1 MASRIWAAV
10 VAMSVL
16 VPWAASAADE
26 VDPFLWLEEVQGAR
40 ALAWVKEQN
49 ARTTKV
55 LEAVPEFAPTEAKT
69 LAILDSKEKIP
80 TPDLLG
86 TAVYNFWRD
95 GEHQHGLWRRT
106 TLASYRTSSPAWET
120 VLDVDA
126 LAKAD
131 GVDWVFHGAQ
141 CLAPEYRRCLITLSR
156 GGSDAAVVRE
166 FDTVAKQFVAG
177 GFAAPGGEVAGGVAR
192 PRHALGRHRLRPR
205 VADLVGVPAH
215 PQAVD
220 ARHAPRRSEDRARGP
235 AGGRLGERGDRDPLR
250 RPLRRGQAR
259 CRRSSARRRS
269 SCSAGAW

>member
-1 MASRIWAAV
+1 MASRILAAAV
-10 VAMSVL
+10 AVSVL

-26 VDPFLWLEEVQGAR
+26 VDPFLWLEEIQGAR

-55 LEAVPEFAPTEAKT
+55 LEAVPEFAPTVAKT

-86 TAVYNFWRD
+86 AAVYNFWRD

-106 TLASYRTSSPAWET
+106 TLDSYRTSSPAWET

-177 GFAAPGGEVAGGVAR
+177 GFALPEAKS
-192 PRHALGRHRLRPR
+192 R
-205 VADLVGVPAH
+205 VAWRDLDTLWVGTDFGPGSLTSSGY
-215 PQAVD
+215 
-220 ARHAPRRSEDRARGP
+220 PRIVKLWTRGTPLAEAKTVFEGRPEDVSV
-235 AGGRLGERGDRDPLR
+235 GG
-250 RPLRRGQAR
+250 AT
-259 CRRSSARRRS
+259 
-269 SCSAGAW
+269 